1 MHPSRTRQGPGGSR
15 SKVRRLGS
23 ALDRGRLA
31 VKVGLL
37 SNIILLEPLLSLERD
52 AVEHLGVPRERA
64 RRDEGREQDDAAAD
78 AELDPANLGER
89 LIYGLVC
96 DKVVVCGRVTPVSA
110 REPQVAGPI
119 DLPMTLP
126 IVDERMALVTT

>member
-96 DKVVVCGRVTPVSA
+96 DKVVVCGRVT
-110 REPQVAGPI
+110 RQRRQTQVAGPI